1 MNIELSND
9 EAIVLFEFLSRTSNN
24 ATNLDFVDHAEQRV
38 LWNLEAE
45 LERQLSE
52 PLSADYQEL
61 LEVARSKLSDK

>member
-9 EAIVLFEFLSRTSNN
+9 EAIVLFEFLSRTSNSE
-24 ATNLDFVDHAEQRV
+24 TNLDFVDQAEQRV

-52 PLSADYQEL
+52 PLSADFQEL
-61 LEVARSKLSDK
+61 LEAARNKLRNK